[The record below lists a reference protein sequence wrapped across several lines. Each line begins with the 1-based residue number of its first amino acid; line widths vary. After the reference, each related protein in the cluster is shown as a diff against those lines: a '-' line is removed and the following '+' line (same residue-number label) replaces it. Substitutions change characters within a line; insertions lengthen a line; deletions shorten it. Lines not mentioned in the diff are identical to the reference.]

1 MRPLWKQH
9 TVDLGNNPS
18 IEFYITKDGTEIYR
32 GRAYKRPSE
41 NTIYVTLNDILA
53 QHLDFLPAA
62 GIDITQNRA
71 VPLPF
76 AATFRTYIAG
86 ATLKDASY
94 FLLDWSYDD
103 DQAAKLATEDWD
115 GEDISLRD
123 PVIDLWPERL
133 PLLYAVPDAWSVTV
147 YHGEPGED
155 DETLTLAKAGV
166 FVLIPDDGG
175 NFTFKD
181 NTLDHTVTF
190 KRKSY
195 CGGDF
200 ALVYFNA
207 YGGIDCL
214 VCSGR
219 AIHSRSFDKR
229 TIDKVAKN
237 TAAGINPEKR
247 SRVNYA
253 TDEADRWQLSTPFLT
268 DAQAAKM
275 HHLLGSREVWLSL
288 PGTSTFL
295 PVNITDSE
303 CVDKTQRNQDG
314 GMVAYTLNVELAEE
328 RRR

>member
-9 TVDLGNNPS
+9 TVDLGNNDS

-32 GRAYKRPSE
+32 GRAYKRPGE
-41 NTIYVTLNDILA
+41 NTIYVTVNDIIA
-53 QHLDFLPAA
+53 AHLNFLPAA
-62 GIDITQNRA
+62 GIDITQNAA

-76 AATFRTYIAG
+76 AATFHTYIAG
-86 ATLKDASY
+86 DTIKDVSY
-94 FLLDWSYDD
+94 FLLDLSYNE
-103 DQAAKLATEDWD
+103 DQAAKLSTEDWD

-133 PLLYAVPDAWSVTV
+133 PLLYAVPDAWQITL
-147 YHGEPGED
+147 YPGED
-155 DETLTLAKAGV
+155 DQVLNLAKAGV
-166 FVLIPDDGG
+166 FVIVPEFSD
-175 NFTFKD
+175 NFTFSD
-181 NTLDHTVTF
+181 DTLGHDVTF

-207 YGGIDCL
+207 FGGIDCL
-214 VCSGR
+214 VCDGR
-219 AIHSRSFDKR
+219 AVHSRSYDKR
-229 TIDKVAKN
+229 TIAKVADN
-237 TAAGINPEKR
+237 TAAGINPDKR

-253 TDEADRWQLSTPFLT
+253 TDAADRWQLSTPFLT

-288 PGTSTFL
+288 PGTTTFL
-295 PVNITDSE
+295 PVVITDSE